1 MSETIAGKAGRKRN
15 SLEKSA
21 FNMAM
26 TISLLLLAA
35 VFIIDYMAFS
45 RAADDYYQNA
55 GITLTKMVADT
66 LDPDSVQQLTDE
78 ALAAY
83 EGSGYEGLLVHSQR
97 SWKMPATS
105 PSSAS
110 PTSGLLICVCSSRMR
125 STSRATAFLSCCV
138 MICSVWVVFS
148 MP

>member
-83 EGSGYEGLLVHSQR
+83 EGSG
-97 SWKMPATS
+97 
-105 PSSAS
+105 
-110 PTSGLLICVCSSRMR
+110 
-125 STSRATAFLSCCV
+125 
-138 MICSVWVVFS
+138 
-148 MP
+148 